1 MTQPPFKITP
11 KQREAIRSIGS
22 DAKHVLLYGGSRS
35 GKTFLFIRA
44 ICIRA
49 LASAHSRHAVLRFRF
64 NHVKQSVCLDTF
76 PKVMRVCF
84 PEIPYKLDHTD
95 WYAQFPNGSQ
105 IWFGGLDDKERTEKI
120 LGQEYATI
128 FLNETSQI
136 PFQSRNMAVTRLA
149 QKCYHEIHGKP
160 EQLRLKMYYDENP
173 PSQAHWSYRLF
184 LKKVDPDGGRPLL
197 DPENY
202 ASLRVNP
209 EDNMDNLPA
218 DYLATLQSLP
228 ARMRVRFLKGEFA
241 DVTQGALW
249 HAEGIDKWRVIDGS
263 LPDMQRIV
271 IGVDP
276 SGSDDVENAGNDEIG
291 ICVCGL
297 GTDGNGYVLEDLSL
311 KAGPKT
317 WGNVVTSAFDRH
329 AADKVVGEV
338 NYGGAMVNFVI
349 QTTRPRTP
357 FEAVTASR
365 GKVVRA
371 EPISSLAEQGK
382 IRMAGNFQQLEEE
395 LCSFTQNG
403 YVGTDSPNR
412 ADAMIWAM
420 TELFPGIVRKAFKE
434 QTSPREIVDVESAN
448 QGWLAA

>member
-1 MTQPPFKITP
+1 MTQPSFKVTE
-11 KQREAIRSIGS
+11 KQREATRTLASV
-22 DAKHVLLYGGSRS
+22 AKHCLLYGGSRS
-35 GKTFLFIRA
+35 GKTFLIIRA
-44 ICIRA
+44 IVIRA
-49 LASAHSRHAVLRFRF
+49 LAAAHSRHAVLRFRF
-64 NHVKQSVCLDTF
+64 NHVKQSICLDTF

-84 PEIPYKLDHTD
+84 PEVQFKLDHTD
-95 WYAQFPNGSQ
+95 WYAQFPNESQ

-136 PFQSRNMAVTRLA
+136 PFNSRNMAVTRLA
-149 QKCYHEIHGKP
+149 QKVYHELHGTQ

-184 LKKVDPDGGRPLL
+184 MRKVDPDNGRPLL

-202 ASLRVNP
+202 AALRVNP
-209 EDNMDNLPA
+209 EDNIDNLPA

-228 ARMRVRFLKGEFA
+228 SRMRVRFLKGEFA
-241 DVTQGALW
+241 DITIGALW
-249 HAEGIDKWRVIDGS
+249 GMESIDKWRVVDGE

-276 SGSDDVENAGNDEIG
+276 SGSDDVDNAGNDEIG
-291 ICVCGL
+291 IVVCGL
-297 GTDGNGYVLEDLSL
+297 GTDGNGYVLEDLSV

-317 WGNVVTSAFDRH
+317 WGNIVTTAFDRH

-338 NYGGAMVNFVI
+338 NYGGAMVNYVI

-357 FEAVTASR
+357 FESVTASR

-382 IRMAGNFQQLEEE
+382 IRLAGNYQQLEEE

-412 ADAMIWAM
+412 ADAMIWGM
-420 TELFPGIVRKAFKE
+420 TELFPGIVRKSLKE
-434 QTSPREIVDVESAN
+434 QQEVRHLVDVESAS